1 MSLKQ
6 QVLDDIK
13 AAMRSKEMQRL
24 GALRLLSAEIK
35 QKEVDQRI
43 ELEDADV
50 VAIIGRM
57 LKQRKDSISQFDAA
71 GRTDLADAER
81 AEVAIF
87 QAYLPEAL
95 SEEEIKAVVVKAVT
109 DSGLTGPQAM
119 GKVMPVLKAE
129 LAGKADMSI
138 VSAILKDVLAN
149 R

>member
-6 QVLDDIK
+6 QILDDIK

-24 GALRLLSAEIK
+24 GALRLLSSEIK

-43 ELEDADV
+43 ELADADII
-50 VAIIGRM
+50 AIISKM

-81 AEVAIF
+81 AEVVIL
-87 QAYLPEAL
+87 QAYLPASL
-95 SEEEIKAVVVKAVT
+95 SEGEIRQVVEKAVAE
-109 DSGLTGPQAM
+109 SGLTGPQAM

-129 LAGKADMSI
+129 LAGKADMSV
-138 VSAILKDVLAN
+138 VSAILKEVLAG
-149 R
+149 